1 MKAIIWTKYGPPDGL
16 QFTDVAKPTPKAN
29 EVLIKVCATT
39 VTAGD
44 VEARSLRFPLWLA
57 LPMRLYMGPI
67 RPRNIILGQELAGVI
82 EVVGKDVSRFKVGD
96 QIFAAAGIRFGGY
109 AEYVC
114 LPEDG
119 VLATKPANMSF
130 EEAAAVPTAGLEAL
144 FFLRKA
150 AISPGEAVL
159 IVGAGGS
166 IGTFGVQLARYYG
179 AEVTAVDLAAKHDML
194 REIGAHHVIDHTREN
209 YTQSDQAYDVIFD
222 VIGKSSYARS
232 VAMLT
237 PNGRYLLANPKFL
250 QMFRGRWTSMRRSTK
265 VILGPASQTIEDL
278 VFLRELIE
286 AESLRTIIDRSYS
299 LEQTAEAHRYVETG
313 QKKGNVVI
321 TVSENVHI

>member
-1 MKAIIWTKYGPPDGL
+1 MKAIVWTKYGPPEGL
-16 QFTDVAKPTPKAN
+16 QLRDVTKPKPGAN
-29 EVLIKVCATT
+29 EVLIRIDAST

-82 EVVGKDVSRFKVGD
+82 ESVGENVSRFSVGD
-96 QIFAAAGIRFGGY
+96 QIFAAAGIHFGGY

-119 VLATKPANMSF
+119 VLASKPANMSY

-144 FFLRKA
+144 YFLKKA
-150 AISPGEAVL
+150 AISRGETVL

-179 AEVTAVDLAAKHDML
+179 AEVTAVDLSAKHDML
-194 REIGAHHVIDHTREN
+194 REIGAHHVIDHTRED
-209 YTQSDQAYDVIFD
+209 YARGDQSYDVIFD
-222 VIGKSSYARS
+222 VIGKSPYARS
-232 VAMLT
+232 IEMLK
-237 PNGRYLLANPKFL
+237 PNGRYLLANPKFS
-250 QMFRGRWTSMRRSTK
+250 QMFRGRWTSMQGSKK
-265 VILGPASQTIEDL
+265 VILGPASQTSEDL
-278 VFLRELIE
+278 VFLREMIE
-286 AESLRTIIDRSYS
+286 AKQLRTIIDRSYP
-299 LEQTAEAHRYVETG
+299 LEQTVEAHRYVETG
-313 QKKGNVVI
+313 QKKGNVII
-321 TVSENVHI
+321 TVSENKLK